1 MQKAGGQ
8 ETGDIVKFYNEI
20 FVHSTKTFLL
30 QIGTSGAT
38 PASGNT
44 HGSDEADYHN
54 GKGSLGPPDSLR
66 GLSMWSYMQNRMY
79 LLCMFGREPVKGLNV
94 HAFILLFVLCSELW
108 TWTKAD

>member
-44 HGSDEADYHN
+44 HGSDEGDYHN

-66 GLSMWSYMQNRMY
+66 GFSM
-79 LLCMFGREPVKGLNV
+79 
-94 HAFILLFVLCSELW
+94 
-108 TWTKAD
+108 